1 MGARQEWGLPIGGQS
16 HRIPEIAMNTS
27 TSSHSSAPLREADGR
42 DGRVVGDNDDS
53 PMESLGKAV
62 VAPVEGA
69 DEGAGR
75 VGSSGDGNAEP
86 VDGEHGRAFVD
97 LTRTLPQGEDETA
110 RAEGA
115 APVPKPEGNAL

>member
-1 MGARQEWGLPIGGQS
+1 MGLADSGAVPPD
-16 HRIPEIAMNTS
+16 PEIAMNTS
-27 TSSHSSAPLREADGR
+27 TTPRSSTPLREADGR

-69 DEGAGR
+69 DEGADR
-75 VGSSGDGNAEP
+75 PGSSGDDRAEP
-86 VDGEHGRAFVD
+86 VDPAHGRAFVD

-110 RAEGA
+110 KAEGA
-115 APVPKPEGNAL
+115 APVPQPGGKAL